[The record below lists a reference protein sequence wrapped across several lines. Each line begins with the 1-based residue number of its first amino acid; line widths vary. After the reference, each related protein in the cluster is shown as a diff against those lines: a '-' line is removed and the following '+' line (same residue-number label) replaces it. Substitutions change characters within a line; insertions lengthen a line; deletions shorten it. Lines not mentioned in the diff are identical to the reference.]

1 MDPTVPSLNR
11 AGLITEYG
19 VVALR
24 NRLWAELCKS
34 HVKELV
40 LREMLLLPRPGNYPV
55 TWEAAWKAPAPVS
68 KLPLP
73 QLNTAKNMPGVT
85 SLSFSPDSNSS
96 LAWMQLMEGLEILE
110 TNCKGTREA
119 FCLFYLFN
127 SLGSAVY

>member
-1 MDPTVPSLNR
+1 MKDISSVQLKGMDPTVPSLNR

-55 TWEAAWKAPAPVS
+55 TWEAA
-68 KLPLP
+68 
-73 QLNTAKNMPGVT
+73 
-85 SLSFSPDSNSS
+85 
-96 LAWMQLMEGLEILE
+96 
-110 TNCKGTREA
+110 
-119 FCLFYLFN
+119 
-127 SLGSAVY
+127 